1 MARTTVKQ
9 LLQTKQMRLIQERLS
24 KGVLTFKD
32 LKALIPRD
40 DDRAEVLT
48 LMLHAGMVEATFY
61 PSPLPGQ
68 EVQA

>member
-32 LKALIPRD
+32 LKALSHATMIGPRC
-40 DDRAEVLT
+40 
-48 LMLHAGMVEATFY
+48 
-61 PSPLPGQ
+61 LP
-68 EVQA
+68 